1 MPAPVFRGPSKHF
14 DLQNTPLLIMI
25 NDMMYYQSYLV
36 ITILSLSIFKWILV
50 ELCLDLDM
58 AIYFCVKYILK
69 PLMKSKNRFCKKLC
83 EILFNY
89 LVPYGGA
96 GDLIRKT
103 ITTFHIPT
111 ERIVNVSHLKSVTP
125 KWILF
130 LPFAFPIY
138 IITVV
143 QLFLPYYL
151 IPMLTYTKA
160 YEI

>member
-1 MPAPVFRGPSKHF
+1 MSVN
-14 DLQNTPLLIMI
+14 LQNTTPLLEMIMDLI
-25 NDMMYYQSYLV
+25 YFQSPLV
-36 ITILSLSIFKWILV
+36 IAVFSLSIFKWILV
-50 ELCLDLDM
+50 QLFLDLDM
-58 AIYFCVKYILK
+58 TIYFCVKYFLK
-69 PLMKSKNRFCKKLC
+69 PLLKSRNSFCKKLC
-83 EILFNY
+83 EKLFNY

-111 ERIVNVSHLKSVTP
+111 ERLVNVSHLKSVTP

-138 IITVV
+138 IITFV
-143 QLFLPYYL
+143 QLLLPYYL
-151 IPMLTYTKA
+151 IPKLTHTNA